1 MAAPLTSS
9 MIARLMAL
17 GDALVETKTPANIQ
31 NQAISKIND
40 QIITYTNEGVSNS
53 SSVFKNI
60 NSFESDLLRA
70 GTDSRE
76 HSIKDFLERPI
87 PLWNGDWSTSD
98 AQFKNLITAEFPD
111 AILGSGMYKEKL
123 SGFLGLRADLK
134 IRLQVNSQPFQAGRL
149 RLYWVPYYKYLG
161 KRNQIFDDSSEAS
174 MISRSTLPG
183 VELDISSCTE
193 CEFQIPYAS
202 PQLYYNLSTGEGY
215 WGKLYLAVYSPLVD
229 STGSGKVDCNIW
241 FSFSNVQLG
250 FPTGAPLANSSLT
263 PSAQV
268 GKEEKDME
276 LNRSFS
282 TASAKFASALRSIPP
297 IPFLDSIIQP
307 AAWASDTAS
316 EVLKLFGLSKPESTN
331 IPNFVK
337 SNPLQFMPNSDGVN
351 LSHNL
356 SLLAGNS
363 IELMPDMT
371 SCGVDEMSLLHL
383 ASTPSYFRHFAW
395 SSTDAAGTKLMS
407 FDVQPLAATASY
419 GTAGIVP
426 SMLSYVTSS
435 FAFWRGSIDLTF
447 KFVKTKFHSGRVRL
461 YFQPGDISFSTNKK
475 NFNYSQVID
484 IRSEDIVKFRIPY
497 VSTKAWMMTDSS
509 FINAGGYPFNTGV
522 VQMEVLNELMATS
535 TVSKS
540 IDVLV
545 EISAGP
551 DFELAG
557 PRSPLYTPYTQL
569 PAPPPSG
576 IQKLLQSTVA
586 SNTTRDIRAQI
597 GGEESREDEQD
608 GVVNKDQ
615 LGSKRNTCDWINVL
629 AMHGEKATSVRQLIK
644 RSSRVAEFTLDA
656 DGTAILN
663 PFSFG
668 INYARLDSASPTKI
682 STQNYLSHFLNLYT
696 FWRGSVNFKIIP
708 RNMINY
714 KVKATVKF
722 NCSNDPDAHAY
733 PSLPAVVNT
742 KVSLPQVA
750 SGGPE
755 QIIISD
761 LEGCIDITCPYYSQ
775 FHMTPVTDLQ
785 FKDGSVQMGIFPPY
799 VVQLDNIPKGTYD
812 VYRCA
817 TDAFQMGYVLG
828 PPLCEASQ

>member
-1 MAAPLTSS
+1 MAAPSTSS
-9 MIARLMAL
+9 MVARFAAL
-17 GDALVETKTPANIQ
+17 GDALTETKTPANIQ
-31 NQAISKIND
+31 NQNFSKIND
-40 QIITYTNEGVSNS
+40 QIITYTNEGVSNF
-53 SSVFKNI
+53 SSVFKNT
-60 NSFESDLLRA
+60 NSFETDLLRA

-76 HSIKDFLERPI
+76 HNIIDFLERPI
-87 PLWNGDWSTSD
+87 PIWNGDWATS
-98 AQFKNLITAEFPD
+98 AVQFSNLITFEFPD
-111 AILGSGMYKEKL
+111 AILTNNMYKEKF
-123 SGFLGLRADLK
+123 SGFLGIRAGLK

-161 KRNQIFDDSSEAS
+161 RRNQIFDDVTEAS

-229 STGSGKVDCNIW
+229 PSGSGKVDCNIW
-241 FSFSNVQLG
+241 FSFTDVKLG
-250 FPTGAPLANSSLT
+250 FPTGVPPASSSLT
-263 PSAQV
+263 PVAQV

-282 TASAKFASALRSIPP
+282 TASAKFASALRSIPS

-307 AAWASDTAS
+307 AAWASDNLS
-316 EVLKLFGLSKPESTN
+316 EILKLFGLSKPESSN
-331 IPNFVK
+331 IPNFIK

-356 SLLAGNS
+356 SLLAGNA

-371 SCGVDEMSLLHL
+371 SCGIDEMSLLHL
-383 ASTPSYFRHFAW
+383 ASTPSYFRHFSW
-395 SSTDAAGTKLMS
+395 NTTNSAGTQLFNM
-407 FDVQPLAATASY
+407 DVRPLVATADY
-419 GTAGIVP
+419 GTAGVVP
-426 SMLSYVTSS
+426 SMLAYVTSS

-461 YFQPGDISFSTNKK
+461 YFQPGDVSFSTNNK
-475 NFNYSQVID
+475 NYNYSQVID
-484 IRSEDIVKFRIPY
+484 IRSEDVVKFRIPY

-509 FINAGGYPFNTGV
+509 FITAGGYPFNTGV
-522 VQMEVLNELMATS
+522 VKMEVLNELMATS
-535 TVSKS
+535 TVSGS

-557 PRSPLYTPYTQL
+557 PRSPLYTPYVQL
-569 PAPPPSG
+569 PAPPPSR
-576 IQKLLQSTVA
+576 IQQLLSSTA
-586 SNTTRDIRAQI
+586 KPKTTVKAQI
-597 GGEESREDEQD
+597 GEEEPREQEQD

-615 LGSKRNTCDWINVL
+615 LGVKRNTCDWINVL
-629 AMHGEKATSVRQLIK
+629 AMHGEKAISVRQLIK
-644 RSSRVAEFTLDA
+644 RSSKVAEFTLEA
-656 DGTAILN
+656 DGTIVLN
-663 PFSFG
+663 PFFFNL
-668 INYARLDSASPTKI
+668 NYARQDSASPTKI
-682 STQNYLSHFLNLYT
+682 NTQNYLSHFLNLYA

-708 RNMINY
+708 REWINY
-714 KVKATVKF
+714 KVKATAKF
-722 NCSNDPDAHAY
+722 NCSNDPTNHAY
-733 PSLPAVVNT
+733 PTLPAIVNT
-742 KVSLPQVA
+742 NSLPQVA

-755 QIIISD
+755 QIIVSD

-775 FHMTPVTDLQ
+775 FHMAPVTDIQ
-785 FKDGSVQMGIFPPY
+785 FKDGVVQMGLYPPY
-799 VVQLDNIPKGTYD
+799 VVQLDNLPAGKYD
-812 VYRCA
+812 VYRGA